1 MFCYVRQLVRR
12 ATFCHG
18 LITDATIVAQHSADG
33 LANAGQ
39 NRPIH
44 RPATSTNCFMAT
56 IGGVRG
62 DASATE
68 SVRRDGRSEL
78 NGRIRIRSDD
88 YPRVGDWLTTF
99 EPVEYRGPIE
109 RDGKR
114 TTESR
119 SVVLRRV
126 DAHDGSEVSVYFEN
140 AERGAS
146 GDTLCTPSGDRVFT
160 GVAGSDGQT

>member
-1 MFCYVRQLVRR
+1 MPQCLRNIKPTAWRMLYR
-12 ATFCHG
+12 T
-18 LITDATIVAQHSADG
+18 
-33 LANAGQ
+33 GQ
-39 NRPIH
+39 FTALRPQPI
-44 RPATSTNCFMAT
+44 AFMAT
-56 IGGVRG
+56 IGGVKG

-68 SVRRDGRSEL
+68 AVRRDGRSEL
-78 NGRIRIRSDD
+78 TGRIRIRSDD

-140 AERGAS
+140 AERGAG

-160 GVAGSDGQT
+160 GVAGCDGQT